1 MVEAADQWLWGQR
14 VFCANPDC
22 VLHVVAGSPGVE
34 GNGQWAE
41 VEGILFDRHSFGETG
56 GALYCGPCRRRLL
69 EEQEA
74 ALIRAAEAEAR
85 AAADRARAEPKEQR
99 ELFGNSET
107 IDDASRM
114 RDTADV

>member
-1 MVEAADQWLWGQR
+1 MVDVADHWLWGQQ
-14 VFCANPDC
+14 VFCANTDC

-41 VEGILFDRHSFGETG
+41 IDGILYDRHSFGEHG

-69 EEQEA
+69 EEHEA
-74 ALIRAAEAEAR
+74 ALVRAAEAEAR
-85 AAADRARAEPKEQR
+85 AAAARARAEPKEQR
-99 ELFGNSET
+99 ELFGTSET
-107 IDDASRM
+107 IDDVSRT